1 MSFRSQLQIA
11 AAALQAALHETVA
24 ERNTALLRAAG
35 SSSNSNSNSNRQ
47 IIATSERLAL
57 LRHLKE
63 GLRLF
68 APPEPG
74 DQEAHQYSCAKLGA
88 IEQDFKVHQL
98 WCDGTVLYR
107 VESSPRSRH
116 CCQLVP
122 VSGRAGEP
130 LRRTWHN
137 TSGLRR
143 VA

>member
-1 MSFRSQLQIA
+1 MSFCSHLQIA

-24 ERNTALLRAAG
+24 ERNATLLRAAG
-35 SSSNSNSNSNRQ
+35 SSSSNRQ

-63 GLRLF
+63 GLRLL

-74 DQEAHQYSCAKLGA
+74 DQEAHQYSCSQLSA

-122 VSGRAGEP
+122 VSGREGEP

>member
-24 ERNTALLRAAG
+24 ERNATLLKASAC
-35 SSSNSNSNSNRQ
+35 SNSSSNRQ

-63 GLRLF
+63 GLRLL

-74 DQEAHQYSCAKLGA
+74 DQEAHQYSCSQLSA

>member
-24 ERNTALLRAAG
+24 ERNATLLRAAG
-35 SSSNSNSNSNRQ
+35 SNSNSNSNMQ

-63 GLRLF
+63 GLRLL
-68 APPEPG
+68 AQPEPG
-74 DQEAHQYSCAKLGA
+74 DQEAHQYSCSQLGA

>member
-1 MSFRSQLQIA
+1 MSFRSHLQIA

-24 ERNTALLRAAG
+24 ERNATLLRADR
-35 SSSNSNSNSNRQ
+35 SSSNRQ

-63 GLRLF
+63 GLRLL

-74 DQEAHQYSCAKLGA
+74 DQEAHQYSCSQLSA

>member
-1 MSFRSQLQIA
+1 MSFRSHLQIA

-24 ERNTALLRAAG
+24 ERNATLLRAAG
-35 SSSNSNSNSNRQ
+35 SSSSNRQ

-57 LRHLKE
+57 LRLLKE
-63 GLRLF
+63 GLRLL
-68 APPEPG
+68 ALPEPG
-74 DQEAHQYSCAKLGA
+74 DQEAHQYSCSQLSA

>member
-24 ERNTALLRAAG
+24 ERNATLLRADR
-35 SSSNSNSNSNRQ
+35 SSSSRQ

-63 GLRLF
+63 GLRLL

-74 DQEAHQYSCAKLGA
+74 DQEAHQYSCSQLSA

-122 VSGRAGEP
+122 VSGREGEP

>member
-24 ERNTALLRAAG
+24 ERNATLLRAAG
-35 SSSNSNSNSNRQ
+35 SSSNRQ

-63 GLRLF
+63 GLRLL

-74 DQEAHQYSCAKLGA
+74 DQEAHQYSCSQLSA

-122 VSGRAGEP
+122 VSGREGEP

>member
-1 MSFRSQLQIA
+1 MSFRSHLQIA

-24 ERNTALLRAAG
+24 ERNATLLRAVG
-35 SSSNSNSNSNRQ
+35 NSNSNRQ

-63 GLRLF
+63 GLRLL

-74 DQEAHQYSCAKLGA
+74 DQEAHQYSCSQLGA

>member
-11 AAALQAALHETVA
+11 AAALQAALHETVT
-24 ERNTALLRAAG
+24 ERNATLLKAAAC
-35 SSSNSNSNSNRQ
+35 SNSSSNRQ

-63 GLRLF
+63 GLRLL
-68 APPEPG
+68 ALPEPG
-74 DQEAHQYSCAKLGA
+74 DQEAHQYSCFQLSA

-107 VESSPRSRH
+107 VEASPRSRH

>member
-24 ERNTALLRAAG
+24 ERNATLLRADR
-35 SSSNSNSNSNRQ
+35 SSSSSNRQ

-63 GLRLF
+63 GLRLL

-74 DQEAHQYSCAKLGA
+74 DQEAPQYSCSQLSA

-122 VSGRAGEP
+122 VSGREGEP

>member
-24 ERNTALLRAAG
+24 ERNATLLRAAG
-35 SSSNSNSNSNRQ
+35 SSSNRQ

-63 GLRLF
+63 GLRLL
-68 APPEPG
+68 AQPEPG
-74 DQEAHQYSCAKLGA
+74 DQEAHQYSCSQLSA

-107 VESSPRSRH
+107 VEASPRSRH

-122 VSGRAGEP
+122 VSGREAEP

>member
-11 AAALQAALHETVA
+11 AAALQAAVHETVA
-24 ERNTALLRAAG
+24 ERNATLLRAAG
-35 SSSNSNSNSNRQ
+35 SSNSNRQ

-63 GLRLF
+63 GLRLL

-74 DQEAHQYSCAKLGA
+74 DQEAPQYSCSQLSA

-107 VESSPRSRH
+107 VEASPRSRH

>member
-1 MSFRSQLQIA
+1 MSFRSHLQIA

-24 ERNTALLRAAG
+24 ERNATLLRADR
-35 SSSNSNSNSNRQ
+35 SSSNRQ

-63 GLRLF
+63 GLRLL

-74 DQEAHQYSCAKLGA
+74 DQEAHQYSCSQLSA

-122 VSGRAGEP
+122 VSGRASEP

>member
-24 ERNTALLRAAG
+24 ERNATLFRADR
-35 SSSNSNSNSNRQ
+35 SSSSNRQ

-63 GLRLF
+63 GLRLL

-74 DQEAHQYSCAKLGA
+74 DQEAHQYSCSQLSA

-122 VSGRAGEP
+122 VSGRASEP

>member
-1 MSFRSQLQIA
+1 MSLRSQLQIA
-11 AAALQAALHETVA
+11 AAALQAAVHETVA
-24 ERNTALLRAAG
+24 ERNATLFRADR
-35 SSSNSNSNSNRQ
+35 SSSSNRQ

-63 GLRLF
+63 GLRLL
-68 APPEPG
+68 APTEPN
-74 DQEAHQYSCAKLGA
+74 DQEAHQYSCSQLSA

>member
-1 MSFRSQLQIA
+1 MSFRSQVQIA

-24 ERNTALLRAAG
+24 ERNATLLRAAG
-35 SSSNSNSNSNRQ
+35 SSSSNRQ

-63 GLRLF
+63 GLRLL

-74 DQEAHQYSCAKLGA
+74 DQEAPQYSCSQLSA

>member
-1 MSFRSQLQIA
+1 MSFRSHLQIA

-24 ERNTALLRAAG
+24 ERNATLLRAAG
-35 SSSNSNSNSNRQ
+35 SSNSRQ

-63 GLRLF
+63 GLRLL
-68 APPEPG
+68 AQPEPG
-74 DQEAHQYSCAKLGA
+74 DQEAHQYSCSQLGA

-122 VSGRAGEP
+122 VSGREGEP

>member
-24 ERNTALLRAAG
+24 ERNATLLRADR
-35 SSSNSNSNSNRQ
+35 SSSNKQ

-63 GLRLF
+63 GLRLL

-74 DQEAHQYSCAKLGA
+74 DQEAHQYSCSQLSA

>member
-1 MSFRSQLQIA
+1 MSFRSHLQIA

-24 ERNTALLRAAG
+24 ERNATLLRADR
-35 SSSNSNSNSNRQ
+35 SNSNSNSRQ

-63 GLRLF
+63 GLRLL
-68 APPEPG
+68 AQPEPG
-74 DQEAHQYSCAKLGA
+74 DQEAHQYSCSQLGA

-122 VSGRAGEP
+122 VSGRASEP

>member
-1 MSFRSQLQIA
+1 MSFRSHLQIA

-24 ERNTALLRAAG
+24 ERNATLLRAAG
-35 SSSNSNSNSNRQ
+35 SSNSNRQ

-63 GLRLF
+63 GLRLL

-74 DQEAHQYSCAKLGA
+74 DQEAHQYSCSQLSA

>member
-1 MSFRSQLQIA
+1 MSLRSHLQIA

-24 ERNTALLRAAG
+24 ERNATLLRAAG
-35 SSSNSNSNSNRQ
+35 SSSNRQ

-63 GLRLF
+63 GLRLL

-74 DQEAHQYSCAKLGA
+74 DQEAHQYSCSQLSA

-122 VSGRAGEP
+122 VSGREGEP

>member
-24 ERNTALLRAAG
+24 ERNATLLRADR
-35 SSSNSNSNSNRQ
+35 SSSSSNRQ

-63 GLRLF
+63 GLRLL
-68 APPEPG
+68 AQPEPG
-74 DQEAHQYSCAKLGA
+74 DQEAHQYSCSQLGA

>member
-1 MSFRSQLQIA
+1 MSFRSHLQIA

-24 ERNTALLRAAG
+24 ERNATLLRAAG
-35 SSSNSNSNSNRQ
+35 SSSSNRQ

-63 GLRLF
+63 GLRLL

-74 DQEAHQYSCAKLGA
+74 DQEAHQYSCSQLSA

-137 TSGLRR
+137 PSGLRR

>member
-1 MSFRSQLQIA
+1 MSFRSHLQIA

-24 ERNTALLRAAG
+24 ERNATLLRAAG
-35 SSSNSNSNSNRQ
+35 SSSNRQ

-63 GLRLF
+63 GLRLL
-68 APPEPG
+68 AQPEPG
-74 DQEAHQYSCAKLGA
+74 DQEAHQYSCSQLGA

-122 VSGRAGEP
+122 VSGREGEP

>member
-24 ERNTALLRAAG
+24 ERNATLLRAAG
-35 SSSNSNSNSNRQ
+35 SSSNRQ

-63 GLRLF
+63 GLRLL

-74 DQEAHQYSCAKLGA
+74 DQEAHQYSCSQLGA

-122 VSGRAGEP
+122 VNGRAGEP

>member
-1 MSFRSQLQIA
+1 MSVRSQLQIA

-24 ERNTALLRAAG
+24 ERNATLLRAAG
-35 SSSNSNSNSNRQ
+35 SRSNSRQ

-63 GLRLF
+63 GLRLL

-74 DQEAHQYSCAKLGA
+74 DQEAHQYSCSQLSA

-122 VSGRAGEP
+122 VSGRASEP

>member
-24 ERNTALLRAAG
+24 ERNATLLRAAG
-35 SSSNSNSNSNRQ
+35 NSSSRQ

-63 GLRLF
+63 GLRLL

-74 DQEAHQYSCAKLGA
+74 DQEAHQYSCSQLSA

>member
-1 MSFRSQLQIA
+1 MSFRSHLQIA

-24 ERNTALLRAAG
+24 ERNATLLRAVG
-35 SSSNSNSNSNRQ
+35 NSNSNKQ

-63 GLRLF
+63 GLRLL

-74 DQEAHQYSCAKLGA
+74 DQEAHQYSCSQLSA

>member
-1 MSFRSQLQIA
+1 MSFRSHLQIA

-24 ERNTALLRAAG
+24 ERNATLLRAAG
-35 SSSNSNSNSNRQ
+35 SSSSSNRQ

-63 GLRLF
+63 GLRLL
-68 APPEPG
+68 APPEPV
-74 DQEAHQYSCAKLGA
+74 DQEAHQYSCSQLGA

>member
-24 ERNTALLRAAG
+24 ERNATLLRAAG
-35 SSSNSNSNSNRQ
+35 SSSSKKQ

-63 GLRLF
+63 GLRLL

-74 DQEAHQYSCAKLGA
+74 DQEAHQYSCSQLSA

>member
-24 ERNTALLRAAG
+24 ERNATLLRADR
-35 SSSNSNSNSNRQ
+35 SSSSNRQ

-63 GLRLF
+63 GLRLL

-74 DQEAHQYSCAKLGA
+74 DLEAHQYSCSQLSA

-122 VSGRAGEP
+122 VSGREAEP

>member
-24 ERNTALLRAAG
+24 ERNATLLRAAG
-35 SSSNSNSNSNRQ
+35 SSSSNRQ

-63 GLRLF
+63 GLRLL

-74 DQEAHQYSCAKLGA
+74 DQEAHQYSCSQLSA

-122 VSGRAGEP
+122 VSGRASEP

>member
-24 ERNTALLRAAG
+24 ERNATLLKAAAC
-35 SSSNSNSNSNRQ
+35 SNSSSNRQ

-63 GLRLF
+63 GLRLL
-68 APPEPG
+68 APPDPG
-74 DQEAHQYSCAKLGA
+74 DQEAHQYSCFQLSA
-88 IEQDFKVHQL
+88 IEQDFEVHQL

-107 VESSPRSRH
+107 VEASPRSRH

>member
-24 ERNTALLRAAG
+24 ERNATLLRSAG
-35 SSSNSNSNSNRQ
+35 SSSSNRQ

-63 GLRLF
+63 GLRLL
-68 APPEPG
+68 APPEAG
-74 DQEAHQYSCAKLGA
+74 DQEAHQYSCSQLSA

>member
-35 SSSNSNSNSNRQ
+35 SSSNSNSNRQ

-63 GLRLF
+63 GLRLL

-74 DQEAHQYSCAKLGA
+74 DQEAHQYSCAQLGA

-122 VSGRAGEP
+122 VSGREGEP

>member
-1 MSFRSQLQIA
+1 MSVRSQLQIA

-24 ERNTALLRAAG
+24 ERNATLLRAAG
-35 SSSNSNSNSNRQ
+35 SSNSNRQ

-63 GLRLF
+63 GLRLL

-74 DQEAHQYSCAKLGA
+74 DQEAHQYSCSQLSA

-122 VSGRAGEP
+122 VSGREGEP

>member
-1 MSFRSQLQIA
+1 MSFGSHLQIA

-24 ERNTALLRAAG
+24 ERNATLLRAAG
-35 SSSNSNSNSNRQ
+35 SSSSNRQ

-57 LRHLKE
+57 LRYLKE
-63 GLRLF
+63 GLRLL

-74 DQEAHQYSCAKLGA
+74 DQEAHQYSCSQLSA

>member
-1 MSFRSQLQIA
+1 MSFRSQVQIA

-24 ERNTALLRAAG
+24 ERNATLLRAAG
-35 SSSNSNSNSNRQ
+35 SSNSNSNRQ

-63 GLRLF
+63 GLRLL
-68 APPEPG
+68 ALPEPG
-74 DQEAHQYSCAKLGA
+74 DQEAHQYSCSQLSA

-122 VSGRAGEP
+122 VSGREGEP

>member
-1 MSFRSQLQIA
+1 MSLRSQLQIA

-24 ERNTALLRAAG
+24 ERNATLLRAAG
-35 SSSNSNSNSNRQ
+35 SSSSNRQ

-63 GLRLF
+63 GLRLL

-74 DQEAHQYSCAKLGA
+74 DQEAHQYSCSQLGA
-88 IEQDFKVHQL
+88 TEQDFKVHQL

>member
-24 ERNTALLRAAG
+24 ERNATLLRADR
-35 SSSNSNSNSNRQ
+35 SSSNRQ

-63 GLRLF
+63 GLRLL

-74 DQEAHQYSCAKLGA
+74 DQEAHQYSCSQLSA